1 MLSCRKDYILIKK
14 RLGEEKM
21 RRIWKQLMLAATLS
35 VVLTGCGSKAEQPK
49 TTPESEVTTEVADL
63 GTLRIGV
70 MSAADSAPILLAEEK
85 GYFEELGLTVDLE
98 IFTNG
103 ATKQSSIQA
112 GELDGAM
119 VSMIQFLNNKA
130 AGLEAVMTTATDG
143 MFPIVL
149 SPSFEEKEDVKV
161 GLMEVSVVNYLADQY
176 LKDYKV
182 EKVFINEM
190 PVRMQMLMAG
200 ELDMAVLPE
209 PMASTAQLKG
219 LEKRV
224 YGHPDDFTPN
234 AMIFTNE
241 IIESNEV
248 AVAAFHEAYNKAV
261 MEINE
266 NNEIAKDILIQSLE
280 LDSAIKELM
289 VLPTYHTTRI
299 PTEDFVEDVRLWT
312 ENLQGKEL
320 ALNYED
326 LVTQVFVK

>member
-1 MLSCRKDYILIKK
+1 MKK
-14 RLGEEKM
+14 LFK
-21 RRIWKQLMLAATLS
+21 KVVLAATLAAM
-35 VVLTGCGSKAEQPK
+35 LTGYGSKATGEAAGAGNV
-49 TTPESEVTTEVADL
+49 SEKKEL

-70 MSAADSAPILLAEEK
+70 MLAADSAPILLAQEN
-85 GYFEELGLTVDLE
+85 GYFEELGLTVELE

-103 ATKQSSIQA
+103 ATKQTSIQA

-119 VSMIQFLNNKA
+119 VSIIQYLNNKA
-130 AGLEAVMTTATDG
+130 AGLEAVMTTSTDG

-149 SPSFEEKEDVKV
+149 SPGFEEKQDVKV

-176 LKDYKV
+176 LKDYNM

-224 YGHPDDFTPN
+224 YGDADDFTPN

-241 IIESNEV
+241 IIDSNKE
-248 AVAAFHEAYNKAV
+248 AVATFHEAYNKAV
-261 MEINE
+261 E
-266 NNEIAKDILIQSLE
+266 EIAANEDVAKEILIKKLE
-280 LDSAIKELM
+280 LDEKVKELM

-299 PTEDFVEDVRLWT
+299 PRAEFVEDLRLWA
-312 ENLQGKEL
+312 EELQGKTLDVEY
-320 ALNYED
+320 AE
-326 LVTQVFVK
+326 LVTEAFVK

>member
-1 MLSCRKDYILIKK
+1 MRKLLKKAVLATALLSML
-14 RLGEEKM
+14 
-21 RRIWKQLMLAATLS
+21 
-35 VVLTGCGSKAEQPK
+35 VGCGSQVETEVTESG
-49 TTPESEVTTEVADL
+49 TTNEVSEVAKANDL

-70 MSAADSAPILLAEEK
+70 MSAADSAPILLAQEN

-119 VSMIQFLNNKA
+119 VSMIQYLNNKA
-130 AGLEAVMTTATDG
+130 AGLDAVMTTSTDG

-149 SPSFEEKEDVKV
+149 SPSFEEKQDVKV
-161 GLMEVSVVNYLADQY
+161 GLMEVSVVNYLADAY
-176 LKDYKV
+176 LKDYNM

-219 LEKRV
+219 LEKRI
-224 YGHPDDFTPN
+224 YGNPDDFTPN

-241 IIESNEV
+241 MIDSNKE
-248 AVAAFHEAYNKAV
+248 AVTAFHTAYNKAV
-261 MEINE
+261 EEIVANE
-266 NNEIAKDILIQSLE
+266 EVAKDILIQKLE
-280 LDSAIKELM
+280 LDEKVKELM

-299 PTEDFVEDVRLWT
+299 PTAEFIEEVRLWT
-312 ENLQGKEL
+312 EDLQGKPL
-320 ALNYED
+320 DVNYAD
-326 LVTQVFVK
+326 LVTEDFVK

>member
-1 MLSCRKDYILIKK
+1 MIKK
-14 RLGEEKM
+14 FL
-21 RRIWKQLMLAATLS
+21 KQVVVATTLVAML
-35 VVLTGCGSKAEQPK
+35 VGCGNKVAEQSPEV
-49 TTPESEVTTEVADL
+49 TPEVGTTTEAKDL

-70 MSAADSAPILLAEEK
+70 MSAADSAPILLAQEN
-85 GYFEELGLTVDLE
+85 GYFEELGLTVNLE

-130 AGLEAVMTTATDG
+130 AGLEAVMTTSTDG
-143 MFPIVL
+143 MFPVVL
-149 SPSFEEKEDVKV
+149 SPSFEEKKDVRV

-176 LKDYKV
+176 LKDYNV

-219 LEKRV
+219 LEKRT
-224 YGHPDDFTPN
+224 YGNPDDFTPN

-241 IIESNEV
+241 IINSNKE

-261 MEINE
+261 EEIVANQE
-266 NNEIAKDILIQSLE
+266 VAKDILIKKLE
-280 LDSAIKELM
+280 LDEKVKELM

-299 PTEDFVEDVRLWT
+299 PTEDFMEDVRLWT
-312 ENLQGKEL
+312 ENLQGKPL
-320 ALNYED
+320 ALNYDE
-326 LVTQVFVK
+326 LVTKAFVK

>member
-1 MLSCRKDYILIKK
+1 M
-14 RLGEEKM
+14 
-21 RRIWKQLMLAATLS
+21 KQLLRKVILAVTLTTML
-35 VVLTGCGSKAEQPK
+35 VGCGSK
-49 TTPESEVTTEVADL
+49 VTTDHTEAVVGKSETVEAKDL

-70 MSAADSAPILLAEEK
+70 MSAADSAPILLAQEN
-85 GYFEELGLTVDLE
+85 GYFEELGLTVALE
-98 IFTNG
+98 VFTNG

-130 AGLEAVMTTATDG
+130 AGLDAVMTTTTDG

-149 SPSFEEKEDVKV
+149 SPNFEEKQDVKV
-161 GLMEVSVVNYLADQY
+161 GLMEVSVVNYLADTY
-176 LKDYKV
+176 LKDYNM

-219 LEKRV
+219 LEKRT
-224 YGHPDDFTPN
+224 YGNPDDFTPN

-241 IIESNEV
+241 SITSNEE
-248 AVAAFHEAYNKAV
+248 AVSAFHEAYNKAV
-261 MEINE
+261 EEILANE
-266 NNEIAKDILIQSLE
+266 EVAKDILIQE
-280 LDSAIKELM
+280 LGLDEKVKELM

-299 PTEDFVEDVRLWT
+299 PSAEFVEDIRLWT
-312 ENLQGKEL
+312 AALQGKTLEV
-320 ALNYED
+320 NYED
-326 LVTQVFVK
+326 LVTEAFVK

>member
-1 MLSCRKDYILIKK
+1 MKKFFKQIALMAALTVML
-14 RLGEEKM
+14 
-21 RRIWKQLMLAATLS
+21 
-35 VVLTGCGSKAEQPK
+35 VGCGNKASEQNPEI
-49 TTPESEVTTEVADL
+49 TPETSATTEVKDL

-70 MSAADSAPILLAEEK
+70 MSAADSAPILLAQEN

-130 AGLEAVMTTATDG
+130 AGLDAVMTTSTDG

-149 SPSFEEKEDVKV
+149 SPSFEEKQDVKV

-176 LKDYKV
+176 LTDYNV

-219 LEKRV
+219 LEKRT
-224 YGHPDDFTPN
+224 YGNHDDFTPN

-241 IIESNEV
+241 IISSNEA

-261 MEINE
+261 EEIVANKE
-266 NNEIAKDILIQSLE
+266 VAKDILIKKLE
-280 LDSAIKELM
+280 LDEKVKDLM

-299 PTEDFVEDVRLWT
+299 PTEDFIEDVRLWT
-312 ENLQGKEL
+312 ETLQGKPL
-320 ALNYED
+320 AVNYDE
-326 LVTQVFVK
+326 LVTEAFVK

>member
-1 MLSCRKDYILIKK
+1 MKKVLKKVILAIT
-14 RLGEEKM
+14 LAT
-21 RRIWKQLMLAATLS
+21 MLA
-35 VVLTGCGSKAEQPK
+35 GCGAKV
-49 TTPESEVTTEVADL
+49 ESSQTETSGTQIKDL

-70 MSAADSAPILLAEEK
+70 MSAADSAPILLAQEE
-85 GYFEELGLTVDLE
+85 GYFKELGLTVELE

-143 MFPIVL
+143 VFPVVL

-161 GLMEVSVVNYLADQY
+161 GLMEVSVVNYLADRY
-176 LKDYKV
+176 LKAYNM

-200 ELDMAVLPE
+200 ELDMAILPE

-219 LEKRV
+219 LEKRI
-224 YGHPDDFTPN
+224 YGVTEEFTPN
-234 AMIFTNE
+234 AMIFSMDSISSRKE
-241 IIESNEV
+241 
-248 AVAAFHEAYNKAV
+248 AVAAFHEGYNKAV
-261 MEINE
+261 EAILANE
-266 NNEIAKDILIQSLE
+266 EVAKDILIQKLE
-280 LDSAIKELM
+280 LDEKVKELM

-299 PTEDFVEDVRLWT
+299 PSEEFVEEVRLWT
-312 ENLQGKEL
+312 EALQGKTL
-320 ALNYED
+320 DVNYED
-326 LVTQVFVK
+326 LVTEAFVK

>member
-1 MLSCRKDYILIKK
+1 MKKVLKKVILV
-14 RLGEEKM
+14 
-21 RRIWKQLMLAATLS
+21 ATLATML
-35 VVLTGCGSKAEQPK
+35 VGCGGKV
-49 TTPESEVTTEVADL
+49 ESSQTETSSTQVTDL

-70 MSAADSAPILLAEEK
+70 MSAADSAPILLAQEE
-85 GYFEELGLTVDLE
+85 GYFKELGLTVELE

-143 MFPIVL
+143 VFPVVL

-161 GLMEVSVVNYLADQY
+161 GLMEVSVVNYLADRY
-176 LKDYKV
+176 LKAYNM

-190 PVRMQMLMAG
+190 PVRMQMLLAG
-200 ELDMAVLPE
+200 ELDMAILPE

-219 LEKRV
+219 LEKRI
-224 YGHPDDFTPN
+224 YGVTEEFTPN
-234 AMIFTNE
+234 AMIFTK
-241 IIESNEV
+241 ESIASREE

-261 MEINE
+261 EEILANE
-266 NNEIAKDILIQSLE
+266 EVAKDILIQQLE
-280 LDSAIKELM
+280 LDEKVKELM

-299 PTEDFVEDVRLWT
+299 PSEEFVEEVRLWT
-312 ENLQGKEL
+312 EVLQGKSLEV
-320 ALNYED
+320 NYED
-326 LVTQVFVK
+326 LVTEAFVK